1 EAVLLGGCTEDRWND
16 AADPEESSGSQH
28 EIGTSGA
35 YAAAVKLDASD
46 GMEVW
51 RFRDAAQGEDGRG
64 DEGCILGVASDRQG
78 DFFLVG
84 YVIGGVGREMA
95 PPAASRS
102 DIDIDFLVIKLDG
115 ATGKVDWRLQ
125 HGTTSDDGVFFA
137 GATDSGGN
145 LIAAGYTEG
154 GYVDRASSAGGRDYI
169 ATKFG
174 PGGEELWRYQRGSAE
189 EDEAFRA
196 VAVDAD
202 GDVYLGGNKG
212 VSDVE
217 TSKWRPPGVVVHK
230 LDGTSGTLLWTYEGD
245 ASSKTILRG
254 VAVDGAHDLFIFA
267 GMSGG
272 GLEEGA
278 SLRGGR
284 DDDEEFALALVA
296 SNTGEQLETWGPG
309 SPSAR
314 LALALGGVGPDD
326 GITLAG
332 YTYSNQAGGAIDLGV
347 VR

>member
-1 EAVLLGGCTEDRWND
+1 
-16 AADPEESSGSQH
+16 
-28 EIGTSGA
+28 
-35 YAAAVKLDASD
+35 
-46 GMEVW
+46 M
-51 RFRDAAQGEDGRG
+51 
-64 DEGCILGVASDRQG
+64 
-78 DFFLVG
+78 
-84 YVIGGVGREMA
+84 
-95 PPAASRS
+95 
-102 DIDIDFLVIKLDG
+102 
-115 ATGKVDWRLQ
+115 
-125 HGTTSDDGVFFA
+125 
-137 GATDSGGN
+137 
-145 LIAAGYTEG
+145 
-154 GYVDRASSAGGRDYI
+154 
-169 ATKFG
+169 
-174 PGGEELWRYQRGSAE
+174 
-189 EDEAFRA
+189 
-196 VAVDAD
+196 AVDAD

-332 YTYSNQAGGAIDLGV
+332 YTYSNHAGGAIDLGV
-347 VR
+347 VRLPPRPERKLAAPAAPALTSTRVFGMAVATRPTRGLRSTLAPTSAVGVPEQEGSIAQGVETSGAQGGVTLAVVLGAVSAVGICVLLVACESVNHIS